1 MTFGENL
8 QFLRKRAGLTQED
21 LAEKMEVSRQS
32 VSKWESNAA
41 YPETDT
47 ILRLCELFRCDMDTL
62 LRGDVSRRFGEDA
75 ADYDRHMNGFAAAI
89 AAGVGL
95 VLLGVTLMLFVGEFF
110 GREMAAGVVFFLFL
124 IAAVAIFIVSGM
136 NHDIFLRQHPGFVP
150 CYTQEEMDRFE
161 RRYPFLIAV
170 PVVIILLGLT
180 AIIPMEMMSIPAR
193 FSQDQRDALCGALFL
208 MCITVSVTVLVW
220 AGIQHSK
227 YGFPEEKLTPAQRL
241 VGRIWGA
248 GMVAAT
254 ALYVGLGFGLD
265 LWEQAAPIVYTV
277 AVLLCVAATILV
289 KKDDEP

>member
-8 QFLRKRAGLTQED
+8 QFLRKRLNMTQED

-41 YPETDT
+41 YPETET
-47 ILRLCELFRCDMDTL
+47 ILRLCDLFRCDMDTL

-75 ADYDRHMNGFAAAI
+75 AAWDKHMNAFAAAI

-95 VLLGVTLMLFVGEFF
+95 VLLGVTLMMLLGEFF
-110 GREMAAGVVFFLFL
+110 ALSMLAMVVFFLFL
-124 IAAVAIFIVSGM
+124 IAAVTVFIISGM
-136 NHDIFLRQHPGFVP
+136 GHDAFLRQHPGIGP
-150 CYTQEEMDRFE
+150 CYTTEEMNRFE
-161 RRYPFLIAV
+161 RRFPALIAI
-170 PVVIILLGLT
+170 PVALILLGIT
-180 AIIPMEMMSIPAR
+180 AMIPMAMNAPAR
-193 FSQDQRDALCGALFL
+193 FTQDQWDAVCGSLFL
-208 MCITVSVTVLVW
+208 LCITISATALVW

-227 YGFPEEKLTPAQRL
+227 YGFPEEKLTPSQRL

-277 AVLLCVAATILV
+277 AALLCVAATILV
-289 KKDDEP
+289 KKDGE

>member
-8 QFLRKRAGLTQED
+8 QFLRKRSGLTQED

-32 VSKWESNAA
+32 VSKWESNSA
-41 YPETDT
+41 YPEMDA
-47 ILRLCELFRCDMDTL
+47 ILRLCDLFHCDMDTL

-75 ADYDRHMNGFAAAI
+75 AAYDRHMNGFSAAI

-95 VLLGVTLMLFVGEFF
+95 VLLGVTLLMLLGEFF
-110 GREMAAGVVFFLFL
+110 LQEMLGMVVFFLFL
-124 IAAVAIFIVSGM
+124 IAAVTTFIISGM
-136 NHDIFLRQHPGFVP
+136 GHDAFLRQHPGIGP
-150 CYTQEEMDRFE
+150 CYTAEEMNRFE
-161 RRYPFLIAV
+161 RRFPALIAV
-170 PVVIILLGLT
+170 PVALILLGIT
-180 AIIPMEMMSIPAR
+180 AMIPMALNAPAR
-193 FSQDQRDALCGALFL
+193 FTQDQWDALCGALFL
-208 MCITVSVTVLVW
+208 LCITVAVTALVW

-227 YGFPEEKLTPAQRL
+227 YGFPEETLTPAQRR

-277 AVLLCVAATILV
+277 AALLCVAATILV